1 MENKQINARIIAVH
15 KNRFECIDQDKQSFY
30 AQLKRSEYAN
40 EPRNQVPTVGDLV
53 LAAYNDT
60 GDSQILRTL
69 PRTSLLKR
77 IDPSSSGR
85 HEQLLAANIDHV
97 FMLTS
102 ANEDFNPKRI
112 RRYMLVT
119 QQSGAAFHVVINKCD
134 LADENTVLDMIAR
147 TDEITG
153 SCAAF
158 PISCRTGQ
166 GIDRVRAL
174 MTPDSASVFLGS
186 SGVGK
191 STLVNTLLGY
201 VAMDTG
207 AIRENDAKGRHTTTG
222 RQMLFLP
229 NGAMIID
236 TPGMRELGL
245 WDAQD
250 AVNRSFDDITALI
263 HRCKYSNCTHTYEN
277 GCQVQLAIDKGTLT
291 RERWEEYKQLF
302 SESRSRRIKPK
313 REKPQKKPPRRQNQ
327 YFDDEDEY

>member
-1 MENKQINARIIAVH
+1 MENKKTEARIIAVH
-15 KNRFECIDQDKQSFY
+15 KNRFECIDLEQRTFY

-40 EPRNQVPTVGDLV
+40 EPRDQVPTVGDQVLV
-53 LAAYNDT
+53 AYNDM

-69 PRTSLLKR
+69 PRRSLLKR
-77 IDPSSSGR
+77 LDPSSSG
-85 HEQLLAANIDHV
+85 HYEQLLAANVDHV

-119 QQSGAAFHVVINKCD
+119 QQSGATFHVVINKCD
-134 LADENTVLDMIAR
+134 LVDEKMIRDLIAR
-147 TDEITG
+147 TNEVTGHPITF
-153 SCAAF
+153 A
-158 PISCRTGQ
+158 ISCRTGQ
-166 GIDRVRAL
+166 GIDRLRDI

-207 AIRENDAKGRHTTTG
+207 TIREDDAKGRHTTTG

-250 AVNRSFDDITALI
+250 AVSQSFDDITALI
-263 HRCKYSNCTHTYEN
+263 SRCKYTNCTHTYEN
-277 GCQVQLAIDKGTLT
+277 GCQVQLAIAKGKLT
-291 RERWEEYKQLF
+291 RERWDEYKQLF
-302 SESRSRRIKPK
+302 SESRVRRIKPK
-313 REKPQKKPPRRQNQ
+313 KEKQQKKSVRRQNQ
-327 YFDDEDEY
+327 YFVDDDEY